1 MLKRN
6 EVTLRR
12 FAAHVEL
19 VHPNECCGHSASHLL
34 KNQRAMALLRSVCV
48 SGALHKSFHACHE
61 REKRG
66 RMSSHLL
73 GARVTAR
80 MAKLDRILR
89 LAHLLAETVE
99 GLTLDEIALEISVD
113 RRSEER
119 RVGKECVSPCRDR
132 WSWCH

>member
-1 MLKRN
+1 MRRPPISTRTDTPFPYTTLFRSMLKRN
-6 EVTLRR
+6 EVTLLL

-73 GARVTAR
+73 GGTRDCAHGEARP
-80 MAKLDRILR
+80 
-89 LAHLLAETVE
+89 H
-99 GLTLDEIALEISVD
+99 IAACAS
-113 RRSEER
+113 S
-119 RVGKECVSPCRDR
+119 C
-132 WSWCH
+132 